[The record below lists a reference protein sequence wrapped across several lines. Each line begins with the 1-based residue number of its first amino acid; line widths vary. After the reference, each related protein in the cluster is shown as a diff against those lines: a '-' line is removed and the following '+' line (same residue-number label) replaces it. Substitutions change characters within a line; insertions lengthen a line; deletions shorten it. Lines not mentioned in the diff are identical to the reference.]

1 MSLIGETQSTAAAGP
16 ADLIKDGTD
25 ASFVADVI
33 ETSKDTPVIV
43 DFWAPWCG
51 PCRQLGPSI
60 EKAVLA
66 AKGKVK
72 LVKIDIDQNPQF
84 AGQLRV
90 QSIPAVFAFVG
101 GRPVDGFMG
110 ALPDS
115 QVKQFVDRMAGQAP
129 ANATDEL
136 LAQAKE
142 SLDLGDIGGA
152 AQAFAEV
159 LQAEPDNV
167 KAIGGLARC
176 YLNGDD
182 AERAREVV
190 AMAPPGAKD
199 VDLDSVRAALA
210 LLDEAPAETGEFEQR
225 LAKDEDDHEA
235 RFEIAGALAARGA
248 WDEAA
253 DHLLKIIE
261 RDRTWNDEA
270 ARKQLI
276 TIFEAAGPGSDVART
291 GRRRLSAILFS

>member
-25 ASFVADVI
+25 ASFLADVI

-152 AQAFAEV
+152 AQAYAQV

-176 YLNGDD
+176 YLTGGD
-182 AERAREVV
+182 AERAAEIA
-190 AMAPPGAKD
+190 AMAPDDAKD
-199 VDLDSVRAALA
+199 ADLDSVRAALA
-210 LLDEAPAETGEFEQR
+210 LADEAPEETGEFEQR
-225 LAKDEDDHEA
+225 LAKDDNDHEA
-235 RFEIAGALAARGA
+235 RFEIAKALAARGA

-276 TIFEAAGPGSDVART
+276 TIFEAAGAGSDVTRA
-291 GRRRLSAILFS
+291 GRRRLSSILFS

>member
-129 ANATDEL
+129 ANAADEL

-142 SLDLGDIGGA
+142 SLALGDIGGA

-167 KAIGGLARC
+167 KALGGLARC
-176 YLNGDD
+176 YLDGGD
-182 AERAREVV
+182 AERAREV
-190 AMAPPGAKD
+190 ADMAPPGAKD
-199 VDLDSVRAALA
+199 ADLDGVRAALA

-225 LAKDEDDHEA
+225 LAKDADDHEA
-235 RFEIAGALAARGA
+235 RFEIASALAARGA

-276 TIFEAAGPGSDVART
+276 TIFEAAGAGSDVART